1 MAKVPTEETIA
12 AGLTAPERV
21 LLFCLAS
28 GTQYA
33 RIGITHATVQQM
45 IVRNCVERDAA
56 GRLTVTDHGLAVL
69 AALLPQLRPP

>member
-1 MAKVPTEETIA
+1 VTPETIA
-12 AGLTAPERV
+12 EGLTAPERV

-45 IVRNCVERDAA
+45 IVRNFVERNAA
-56 GRLTVTDHGLAVL
+56 GRLTLTEHGLAVL
-69 AALLPQLRPP
+69 AALLPALR